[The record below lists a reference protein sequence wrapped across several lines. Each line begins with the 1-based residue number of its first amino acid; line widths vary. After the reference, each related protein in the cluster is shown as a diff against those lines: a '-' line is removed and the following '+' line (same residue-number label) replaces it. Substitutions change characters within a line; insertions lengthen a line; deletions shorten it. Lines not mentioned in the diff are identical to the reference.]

1 MALKSTG
8 GTLESAIG
16 NVISQA
22 SRVVSVAAHVS
33 LLYGSVMCEKIT
45 DLAMMGSTS
54 KIEQSEPTL
63 VASAGM
69 KRTRSSFIRYE
80 ANE

>member
-69 KRTRSSFIRYE
+69 KRTRSSFIRCE